1 MFVKKIRPL
10 FLIALAL
17 ALALGLALTACAPA
31 ATPVPATEAVEAAA
45 SPEVPTEAAVQNV
58 GTLKIAVLPII
69 DTLPM
74 YVAQQEGLFAKH
86 GVTVEFVPVA
96 SAPERDQLLAA
107 GQADG
112 TVNETLSVML
122 FNKDTVQ
129 MQAVRYALRPMEG
142 YGHFFILASAQS
154 GITDAQGLKG
164 VEIGVSQGTVIEYVT
179 ERLLQAEG
187 LTADEIKTIAVP
199 KIPDR
204 MALLASGELSAGV
217 LPDPLASLAISQGA
231 VKVLDDSMH
240 PEYGFS
246 VISFR
251 KEVIDANP
259 EAVRA
264 FLAAIEEASDL
275 INLDSSNYTSLLSDK
290 GLVPPPLLGT
300 FQIPPFPDQGVPTE
314 AEWAD
319 ALAWA
324 KEKGMLTADV
334 SYADSVNASLL
345 P

>member
-1 MFVKKIRPL
+1 MKFRTP
-10 FLIALAL
+10 FSLILLLVTLLA
-17 ALALGLALTACAPA
+17 ACAPA
-31 ATPVPATEAVEAAA
+31 ATAVPAAEAPVAESATQVATEA
-45 SPEVPTEAAVQNV
+45 PVQNI

-74 YVAQQEGLFAKH
+74 YVAEAEGLFAKH

-122 FNKDTVQ
+122 FNKEVIQ
-129 MQAVRYALRPMEG
+129 MQAVRYALRPTDG
-142 YGHFFILASAQS
+142 YGHFFILASAKS

-179 ERLLQAEG
+179 QRLLQAEG
-187 LTADEIKTIAVP
+187 LTTDEIKTIAVP

-204 MALLASGELSAGV
+204 MALLASGELNAGV
-217 LPDPLASLAISQGA
+217 LPDPLASLAISQSA
-231 VKVLDDSMH
+231 VKVLDDSLH

-251 KEVIDANP
+251 KEIIDTNP
-259 EAVRA
+259 DAVKA
-264 FLAAIEEASDL
+264 FLAAIEEAADL
-275 INLDSSNYTSLLSDK
+275 INLDATKYTSLLSDK

-300 FQIPPFPDQGVPTE
+300 FQVPPFPDQAVPTE
-314 AEWAD
+314 AEWND
-319 ALAWA
+319 TLAWA
-324 KEKGMLTADV
+324 KEKGMLAADV
-334 SYADSVNASLL
+334 SYADSVNASFL

>member
-1 MFVKKIRPL
+1 MKFRTTLSLVL
-10 FLIALAL
+10 LLVTLLA
-17 ALALGLALTACAPA
+17 ACAPA
-31 ATPVPATEAVEAAA
+31 VTAVPTTEATAAESATQVATEAPA
-45 SPEVPTEAAVQNV
+45 QNV

-74 YVAQQEGLFAKH
+74 YVAEAEGLFAKH
-86 GVTVEFVPVA
+86 GVTVEFIPVA

-112 TVNETLSVML
+112 AVNETLSVML
-122 FNKDTVQ
+122 FNKEVIQ
-129 MQAVRYALRPMEG
+129 MQAVRYALRPTEG
-142 YGHFFILASAQS
+142 YGHFFILASAKS

-164 VEIGVSQGTVIEYVT
+164 IEIGVSQGTVIEYVT
-179 ERLLQAEG
+179 QRLLQAEG
-187 LTADEIKTIAVP
+187 LTTDEIKTIAVP

-217 LPDPLASLAISQGA
+217 LPDPLASLAMSQGA
-231 VKVLDDSMH
+231 VKVLDDSLH

-259 EAVRA
+259 AAVKA
-264 FLAAIEEASDL
+264 FLAAIEEAADL
-275 INLDSSNYTSLLSDK
+275 INLDATKYTSLLSDK
-290 GLVPPPLLGT
+290 GLVPPPLLET
-300 FQIPPFPDQGVPTE
+300 FQVPPFPDQAVPTE
-314 AEWAD
+314 EEWND

-324 KEKGMLTADV
+324 KEKGMLIADV

>member
-1 MFVKKIRPL
+1 MKFRTTLSLVL
-10 FLIALAL
+10 LLVTL
-17 ALALGLALTACAPA
+17 LSACAPA
-31 ATPVPATEAVEAAA
+31 ATTVPATEAPA
-45 SPEVPTEAAVQNV
+45 QNV

-74 YVAQQEGLFAKH
+74 YLAKADGLLAKH
-86 GVTVEFVPVA
+86 GVTVEFIPVA

-112 TVNETLSVML
+112 TINETLSVML
-122 FNKDTVQ
+122 FNKDVIQ
-129 MQAVRYALRPMEG
+129 MQAVSYALRPTEG
-142 YGHFFILASAQS
+142 YGHFFILASAKS

-187 LTADEIKTIAVP
+187 LTSDEIKTIAVP

-217 LPDPLASLAISQGA
+217 LPDPLASLAISQSA
-231 VKVLDDSMH
+231 VKVLDDSLH

-259 EAVRA
+259 DAVKA
-264 FLAAIEEASDL
+264 FLAAIEEAADL
-275 INLDSSNYTSLLSDK
+275 INLDATKYTSLLSDK
-290 GLVPPPLLGT
+290 GLVPPPLLET
-300 FQIPPFPDQGVPTE
+300 FQVPPFPDQALPTE
-314 AEWAD
+314 EEWND
-319 ALAWA
+319 ALEWA

>member
-1 MFVKKIRPL
+1 MKKIFSTWL
-10 FLIALAL
+10 AVLVSAALL
-17 ALALGLALTACAPA
+17 AACAPA
-31 ATPVPATEAVEAAA
+31 R
-45 SPEVPTEAAVQNV
+45 NL

-74 YVAQQEGLFAKH
+74 YVAEQEGLFAKH
-86 GVTVEFVPVA
+86 GVKVEFVPVS

-112 TVNETLSVML
+112 TINETLAVML
-122 FNKDTVQ
+122 FNKETVQ

-187 LTADEIKTIAVP
+187 LTKDEIKTIAVP

-204 MALLASGELSAGV
+204 MALLASGELKAGV

-231 VKVLDDSMH
+231 VKALDDSMH

-251 KEVIDANP
+251 KQVIDSNP
-259 EAVRA
+259 AAVKA
-264 FLAAIEEASDL
+264 FLAAIEEAGGL
-275 INLDSSNYTSLLSDK
+275 INRDASKYTSLLSDK

-300 FQIPPFPDQGVPTE
+300 FQVPPFPAAGVPTE
-314 AEWAD
+314 AEWND

-324 KEKGMLTADV
+324 KEKGMLTVDV
-334 SYADSVNASLL
+334 SYTDSVNASLL

>member
-1 MFVKKIRPL
+1 MNKKLGVIL
-10 FLIALAL
+10 
-17 ALALGLALTACAPA
+17 LGLAILFSACAPA
-31 ATPVPATEAVEAAA
+31 IQVTTETPAAGF
-45 SPEVPTEAAVQNV
+45 V
-58 GTLKIAVLPII
+58 TLKIAVLPII

-74 YVAQQEGLFAKH
+74 YIAQQEGLFAKH
-86 GVTVEFVPVA
+86 GVNVEFVPVA
-96 SAPERDQLLAA
+96 SAPERDQLIAA

-112 TVNETLSVML
+112 MVNETISTML
-122 FNKDTVQ
+122 FNKDQVQ
-129 MQAVRYALRPMEG
+129 VQAVRYALRPVENA
-142 YGHFFILASAQS
+142 GHFFIIASAKS
-154 GITDAQGLKG
+154 GITDAQGLKE

-179 ERLLQAEG
+179 DRLLQAEG
-187 LTADEIKTIAVP
+187 LTSDEIKTIAVP

-217 LPDPLASLAISQGA
+217 LPDPLGALAVQQGA
-231 VKVLDDSMH
+231 VIVLDDSKH

-251 KEVIDANP
+251 KAVIDSNP
-259 EAVRA
+259 EAIKG
-264 FLAAIEEASDL
+264 FLAAIEEATALLNSDTKK
-275 INLDSSNYTSLLSDK
+275 YTAVLSDQK
-290 GLVPPPLLGT
+290 LVPPPLLESYNV
-300 FQIPPFPDQGVPTE
+300 PPFPSAGVPTE
-314 AEWAD
+314 AEWND

>member
-1 MFVKKIRPL
+1 
-10 FLIALAL
+10 
-17 ALALGLALTACAPA
+17 
-31 ATPVPATEAVEAAA
+31 
-45 SPEVPTEAAVQNV
+45 
-58 GTLKIAVLPII
+58 
-69 DTLPM
+69 M

-86 GVTVEFVPVA
+86 GVKVEFVPVA
-96 SAPERDQLLAA
+96 SAPEREQLLAA

-112 TVNETLSVML
+112 TINETLAVMMS
-122 FNKDTVQ
+122 NKEKAQ
-129 MQAVRYALRPMEG
+129 MQVVRYALVPTAEH
-142 YGHFFILASAQS
+142 GHFFIIASAKS

-187 LTADEIKTIAVP
+187 LTKDDIKTIAVP

-204 MALLASGELSAGV
+204 MALLASGELNAGV
-217 LPDPLASLAISQGA
+217 LPDPLGALAVQQGA
-231 VKVLDDSMH
+231 KIVLDDSKH

-251 KEVIDANP
+251 KAVIDANP
-259 EAVRA
+259 DAVKG
-264 FLAAIEEASDL
+264 FLAAVEEATTMLNKDPKK
-275 INLDSSNYTSLLSDK
+275 YTSVLSDQK
-290 GLVPPPLLGT
+290 LVPPPLLANYSVPVYPT
-300 FQIPPFPDQGVPTE
+300 AGVPTQE
-314 AEWAD
+314 EWND

-334 SYADSVNASLL
+334 SYADSVNATLL

>member
-1 MFVKKIRPL
+1 MKKSNTHNWL
-10 FLIALAL
+10 AGLLLIAMLA
-17 ALALGLALTACAPA
+17 ACSPASTTTPVTKVATDAPA
-31 ATPVPATEAVEAAA
+31 GEMV
-45 SPEVPTEAAVQNV
+45 
-58 GTLKIAVLPII
+58 TLKIAVLPII

-74 YVAQQEGLFAKH
+74 YVAEQEGLFAKH
-86 GVTVEFVPVA
+86 GVKVEFIPVA

-112 TVNETLSVML
+112 TVNETLAVMN
-122 FNKDTVQ
+122 FNKESVQ
-129 MQAVRYALRPMEG
+129 MQVVRYALRPMEG

-154 GITDAQGLKG
+154 GITDAQGLKD

-204 MALLASGELSAGV
+204 MALLASGELKAGV

-231 VKVLDDSMH
+231 VNVLDDSTH
-240 PEYGFS
+240 PEFGFS

-259 EAVRA
+259 DAVKA
-264 FLAAIEEASDL
+264 FLAAIEEATDL
-275 INLDSSNYTSLLSDK
+275 INQDASKYTSLLSDK
-290 GLVPPPLLGT
+290 GLVPPPLLAT
-300 FQIPPFPDQGVPTE
+300 FEVPPFPDQSIPTE
-314 AEWAD
+314 AEWND

-324 KEKGMLTADV
+324 KEKGMLTVDV
-334 SYADSVNASLL
+334 SYADSVNGSFL

>member
-1 MFVKKIRPL
+1 MKPKVIS
-10 FLIALAL
+10 LILL
-17 ALALGLALTACAPA
+17 ISIVLVACAPA
-31 ATPVPATEAVEAAA
+31 VPAKEASETESSSEVDVEAD
-45 SPEVPTEAAVQNV
+45 ENL

-74 YVAQQEGLFAKH
+74 YVAEAEGLFAKH
-86 GVTVEFVPVA
+86 GVSVELVPVA

-107 GQADG
+107 GQVDG
-112 TVNETLSVML
+112 TINETLAVML
-122 FNKDTVQ
+122 FNKDAIQ
-129 MQAVRYALRPMEG
+129 MQAVRYALRPVEG
-142 YGHFFILASAQS
+142 YGHFFILASGKS

-204 MALLASGELSAGV
+204 MALLGSGELAAGV

-231 VKVLDDSMH
+231 ISVLDDSKH

-246 VISFR
+246 IYAFR
-251 KEVIDANP
+251 KESIDSNP
-259 EAVRA
+259 EAIQA
-264 FLAAIEEASDL
+264 FLAAIEEASSL
-275 INLDSSNYTSLLSDK
+275 INQDATKYTALLSDK
-290 GLVPPPLLGT
+290 GLVPPPLLET
-300 FQIPPFPDQGVPTE
+300 FKVPPFPTGAVPTE
-314 AEWAD
+314 EEWND
-319 ALAWA
+319 GLAWL
-324 KEKGMLTADV
+324 KEKGILTADV
-334 SYADSVNASLL
+334 SYADSVNDALL

>member
-1 MFVKKIRPL
+1 MRTLRPL
-10 FLIALAL
+10 FLLV
-17 ALALGLALTACAPA
+17 LALGLALSACAPA
-31 ATPVPATEAVEAAA
+31 IPATQPVVAAPATEVPPEA
-45 SPEVPTEAAVQNV
+45 PV
-58 GTLKIAVLPII
+58 TLKIAVLPII

-74 YVAQQEGLFAKH
+74 YVAQQEGLFAKY
-86 GVTVEFVPVA
+86 GVNVEFVPVA

-129 MQAVRYALRPMEG
+129 MQAVRYALRPTEG

-154 GITDAQGLKG
+154 GITTTDGLKG

-179 ERLLQAEG
+179 DRLLEAAG

-204 MALLASGELSAGV
+204 MALLASGELKAGV
-217 LPDPLASLAISQGA
+217 LPDPLASLAVGQGA
-231 VKVLDDSMH
+231 VIVADDSSH

-246 VISFR
+246 VLSFR
-251 KEVIDANP
+251 KDVIDAHP

-264 FLAAIEEASDL
+264 FLAAIEEA
-275 INLDSSNYTSLLSDK
+275 TSMLNGDPAKYANLLSEQK
-290 GLVPPPLLGT
+290 LVPPPLIGK
-300 FQIPPFPDQGVPTE
+300 FQVPPFPTAAVPTE
-314 AEWAD
+314 EEWND

-324 KEKGMLTADV
+324 KGKGMLTVDV
-334 SYADSVNASLL
+334 SYADSVNAALL

>member
-10 FLIALAL
+10 FLI

-31 ATPVPATEAVEAAA
+31 ATPVPATEPVEAAT
-45 SPEVPTEAAVQNV
+45 SPEVPTEAPVQNV

-74 YVAQQEGLFAKH
+74 YVAEAEGLFAKH

-122 FNKDTVQ
+122 FNKDAVQ

-164 VEIGVSQGTVIEYVT
+164 VEIGVSQGTVIQYVT

-199 KIPDR
+199 KISYR

-231 VKVLDDSMH
+231 VKVLDDSAH

-275 INLDSSNYTSLLSDK
+275 INLDSSKYTSLLSDK
-290 GLVPPPLLGT
+290 GLVPPPLLGA
-300 FQIPPFPDQGVPTE
+300 FQIPPFPDQAVPTE

-324 KEKGMLTADV
+324 KEKGMLTVDV
-334 SYADSVNASLL
+334 SYADSVDASLL